1 MKKIFC
7 YILSM
12 MIILSA
18 LTLPIWATEAATEN
32 ITGTSSEIA
41 TESATEIVSDTVT
54 ESATAGMTIDEE
66 AASEIV
72 GIIEG
77 SGSKTQAIID
87 IAERLGVTY
96 EEAEE
101 LLNAMLAA
109 GDKYLGENELWI
121 GFKRDIQE
129 NLQFWVIVIMCA
141 LAVLAIAGMIVVQLV
156 KTNPTMRRSMRGTKE
171 ALAICETTQSQNSQ
185 TLTNL
190 EKIWIKSVEK
200 EAIYRELIEEK
211 EDIILRLEEK
221 IVNLESSA
229 ECERKH
235 MVLSEAYVLQILKL
249 IYSRTPLP
257 VSDRAAMDLWNARA
271 MEILKN
277 DLPDEDVAKLDSLA
291 AVIEKG
297 GADGDH

>member
-1 MKKIFC
+1 MWTGIPFR
-7 YILSM
+7 IATASWWRF
-12 MIILSA
+12 
-18 LTLPIWATEAATEN
+18 LPPW
-32 ITGTSSEIA
+32 GTSSEIA

-211 EDIILRLEEK
+211 GRLEV
-221 IVNLESSA
+221 IGRPRLFGTTQNF
-229 ECERKH
+229 
-235 MVLSEAYVLQILKL
+235 LKTFGITSL
-249 IYSRTPLP
+249 DALP
-257 VSDRAAMDLWNARA
+257 SLDLF
-271 MEILKN
+271 
-277 DLPDEDVAKLDSLA
+277 
-291 AVIEKG
+291 AVEG
-297 GADGDH
+297 